1 MDSLPNEQEGH
12 EMEGFVEL
20 ERGEMR
26 KPNANRDRE

>member
-12 EMEGFVEL
+12 EMEGFLVL
-20 ERGEMR
+20 EHGEMS